1 MYDFVILIIF
11 VSAGAVFYYGVYWK
25 LCVVFRL
32 CRGGFG
38 CSHGGGGGGGGGCAL
53 CSLVLVCS
61 SVTNTNIILH
71 YSSFLVKKT
80 L

>member
-1 MYDFVILIIF
+1 MPGQSFIMECI
-11 VSAGAVFYYGVYWK
+11 GN
-25 LCVVFRL
+25 CVWFFRL

-38 CSHGGGGGGGGGCAL
+38 CSHGGGGGGGCAL

>member
-1 MYDFVILIIF
+1 MPGQSFIMECI
-11 VSAGAVFYYGVYWK
+11 GN
-25 LCVVFRL
+25 CVWFFRL

-38 CSHGGGGGGGGGCAL
+38 CSHGGGGGGGGCAL